1 MSLNQ
6 PKKPPL
12 TWLDVEREFK
22 VSTENFSIFP
32 AGICHVRCFYDGVEV
47 EGANEAVALTW
58 LTEIFG
64 ANYDP
69 ELNVILMEIGGSHYP
84 VSFIAS
90 TDLVE
95 SPVQYPLWRELA
107 YLKPQKPDKRRPIGF
122 TSGPKMVSFHSFKGG
137 VGRTTALMTYASAF
151 LNERAN
157 ENTKVLLIDAD
168 LEAPGISL
176 WLDATTMPT
185 VSFVKFLEAMHYP
198 PESTKQTLSYFASE
212 LRKTSINLDG
222 ARRELFILPSAV
234 KLSEIM
240 DMPVLPSH
248 IAKNP
253 DNPWLLTDHLHALG
267 KLLDVDMVFIDLR
280 AGLSELSSPILFDN
294 RVEHFF
300 VTTVAHQSVLGMASI
315 LEHVG
320 KSQFGMETDSESL
333 SKPSVIL
340 SLLTPTLRKLQD
352 YTLAIER
359 LNSAYIG
366 SSDPAADEQEEI
378 SPSIDW
384 VEAEFESSLM
394 SINSVT
400 QAMEILAKAPL
411 YESAKKW
418 SETRVQFDALV
429 NGEKDVER
437 VNLKNDIASL
447 YQVCER
453 FQFAEKSTST
463 EMLVTDPLRNLAKHY
478 SSELPNIVSVG
489 AKGAGKTFTFL
500 QLCRTKTWE
509 QFLTKINIST
519 PEVSGC
525 HIFPAISSQNIDGDS
540 LAVVR
545 DAVENF
551 TTALSIPPIS
561 LNSIQIKITKLVTRS
576 DIDWTAVW
584 ESHLVEAIGQNFST
598 FTELN
603 AWLITNGKS
612 IVYVIDGIEDL
623 FDSPSSESQR
633 AAIKALLE
641 VPNALNALRQRKIGF
656 VCFVRADYVQASIRQ
671 NIAQYLA
678 RFQPFRLEW
687 TPDTFLRLVY
697 WLCSKS
703 DIVRARTELAE
714 TLSREELLSAL
725 EELWGKKMGSNASK
739 EANSARWVFAALC
752 DLNGRLQARDVVRF
766 LKFSA
771 KQMQA
776 KRVVAWPDRLL
787 YPEAIRQSLSECSRE
802 KVEEASTEILPL
814 REWQVK
820 LQEIAEE
827 SKKVPFNP
835 SNVGLSDELIRALKD
850 IGVIYE
856 DIDRIEDSDRFYLPE
871 IYRAGLGF
879 KSAVGGRPRVQA
891 LLKRNLGGMPF

>member
-1 MSLNQ
+1 MSLIQ
-6 PKKPPL
+6 PKRPPM

-22 VSTENFSIFP
+22 ISTENFSTYP
-32 AGICHVRCFYDGVEV
+32 AGVNLVRCFYDGVEIETSV
-47 EGANEAVALTW
+47 QTLATAW
-58 LTEIFG
+58 LKEVFDRY
-64 ANYDP
+64 YDP
-69 ELNVILMEIGGSHYP
+69 DLGAITMAIGDSQYP
-84 VSFIAS
+84 VSFAQS
-90 TDLVE
+90 NDEPSKPT
-95 SPVQYPLWRELA
+95 QYPLWREQA
-107 YLKPQKPDKRRPIGF
+107 YLKPKIEKPLPEKF
-122 TSGPKMVSFHSFKGG
+122 SSGPKMVSFHSFKGG
-137 VGRTTALMTYASAF
+137 VGRTTALMTYASAL
-151 LNERAN
+151 LNARSTN
-157 ENTKVLLIDAD
+157 NTKILLVDAD

-176 WLDATTMPT
+176 WLDATSMPT

-198 PESTKQTLSYFASE
+198 PESTDQALEYFASE

-222 ARRELFILPSAV
+222 VRKELFILPSAIN
-234 KLSEIM
+234 LSEIM

-253 DNPWLLTDHLHALG
+253 RNPWLLIDHLHALG
-267 KLLDVDMVFIDLR
+267 ELLDVDMVFIDLR
-280 AGLSELSSPILFDN
+280 AGLSELSSPVLFDT

-300 VTTVAHQSVLGMASI
+300 VTTIAHQSVLGMAAI

-320 KSQFGMETDSESL
+320 RSQFGAKKDEESL
-333 SKPSVIL
+333 LKPSVIL
-340 SLLTPTLRKLQD
+340 SLLTPSLRKLPD

-359 LNSAYIG
+359 LNGAYIG
-366 SSDPAADEQEEI
+366 VNGIFNDDSEEF

-394 SINSVT
+394 SVNSIS
-400 QAMEILAKAPL
+400 QALDLLPKAPL
-411 YESAKKW
+411 YENAKKW
-418 SETRVQFDALV
+418 ADSRAQNKILQPEND
-429 NGEKDVER
+429 EVER
-437 VNLKNDIASL
+437 PNLKSDIASL
-447 YQVCER
+447 YNVCEG

-500 QLCRTKTWE
+500 QLCRTKTWK
-509 QFLTKINIST
+509 QFLTKINII
-519 PEVSGC
+519 PPQIAGG

-545 DAVENF
+545 DAVEEF
-551 TTALSIPPIS
+551 TAALDIPSIS
-561 LNSIQIKITKLVTRS
+561 LNNIQIRITKLLAKTDV
-576 DIDWTAVW
+576 DWTEAW
-584 ESHLVEAIGQNFST
+584 EQCLVESIGQPFNT
-598 FTELN
+598 FIDLN
-603 AWLITNGKS
+603 LWLLKNGKS

-623 FDSPSSESQR
+623 FDSPSSDNQR

-641 VPNALNALRQRKIGF
+641 IPNSLNALRQRNIGLI
-656 VCFVRADYVQASIRQ
+656 CFVRADYVQASIRQ

-703 DIVRARTELAE
+703 KIVRAESSLAE
-714 TLSREELLSAL
+714 TLSREELLGAL
-725 EELWGKKMGSNASK
+725 EDLWGKKMGGNASK

-771 KQMQA
+771 KQMQT
-776 KRVVAWPDRLL
+776 KRIEAWPDRLL

-802 KVEEASTEILPL
+802 KVEEAIAEILPL
-814 REWQVK
+814 REWQLK
-820 LQEIAEE
+820 LQDVAED

-835 SNVGLSDELIRALKD
+835 GNVGLTEELIRSLKD

-856 DIDRIEDSDRFYLPE
+856 DIDRIEEPDRFYLPE
-871 IYRAGLGF
+871 IYRTGLGF

>member
-1 MSLNQ
+1 MSFNQ
-6 PKKPPL
+6 PKNPPL

-22 VSTENFSIFP
+22 KSTENFSVYP
-32 AGICHVRCFYDGVEV
+32 AGISQVRCFYDGVEI
-47 EGANEAVALTW
+47 EASIDHLASAW
-58 LTEIFG
+58 LVEIFTTS
-64 ANYDP
+64 YDP
-69 ELNVILMEIGGSHYP
+69 DAAVIILAIGDSHYP
-84 VSFIAS
+84 VSF
-90 TDLVE
+90 TTPNDLV
-95 SPVQYPLWRELA
+95 SKPTQYPLWREQT
-107 YLKPQKPDKRRPIGF
+107 YLKPQADKRLPKKFG
-122 TSGPKMVSFHSFKGG
+122 SGPKMVSFHSFKGG
-137 VGRTTALMTYASAF
+137 VGRTTALMTYASAL
-151 LNERAN
+151 LNS
-157 ENTKVLLIDAD
+157 NTTETTKILLVDAD

-176 WLDATTMPT
+176 WLDAASMPV

-198 PESTKQTLSYFASE
+198 PESTDQALDYFASE
-212 LRKTSINLDG
+212 LRKTSINFDG
-222 ARRELFILPSAV
+222 TRKELFILPSAI

-253 DNPWLLTDHLHALG
+253 KNPWLLTDHIHALG
-267 KLLDVDMVFIDLR
+267 KLLGVDMIFIDLR
-280 AGLSELSSPILFDN
+280 AGLSELSSPILFDT
-294 RVEHFF
+294 RIEHFF

-320 KSQFGMETDSESL
+320 KSQFGVKTDVDSL
-333 SKPSVIL
+333 TKPSVVL
-340 SLLTPTLRKLQD
+340 SLLTPTLRKLPD

-359 LNSAYIG
+359 LNAAYLGVNGTGI
-366 SSDPAADEQEEI
+366 DEPEEI

-394 SINSVT
+394 SINSVP
-400 QAMEILAKAPL
+400 QAIELLSKSPL
-411 YESAKKW
+411 YENAKKW
-418 SETRVQFDALV
+418 AEIRTQT
-429 NGEKDVER
+429 EDVATEEAER
-437 VNLKNDIASL
+437 INLKSDIASL
-447 YQVCER
+447 YKVCEG

-478 SSELPNIVSVG
+478 SNELPNIVSVG

-509 QFLTKINIST
+509 QFLTKIDISK
-519 PEVSGC
+519 PQISEC

-540 LAVVR
+540 LFVVK
-545 DAVENF
+545 DAIENF
-551 TTALSIPPIS
+551 TTALSIPSID
-561 LNSIQIKITKLVTRS
+561 LNSIQGKITKLVNKT
-576 DIDWTAVW
+576 DIDWVETW
-584 ESHLVEAIGQNFST
+584 ETNLVEAIGQPFNT

-603 AWLITNGKS
+603 KWLINTNKS

-623 FDSPSSESQR
+623 FDSPSSETQR

-641 VPNALNALRQRKIGF
+641 IPNSLNALRQRRIGL

-671 NIAQYLA
+671 NIAQYLS

-703 DIVRARTELAE
+703 EIIRARSELAE
-714 TLSREELLSAL
+714 TLSREELLLAL
-725 EELWGKKMGSNASK
+725 EDLWGKKMGGNSSK

-776 KRVVAWPDRLL
+776 KRVEAWPDRLL

-802 KVEEASTEILPL
+802 KVDEASTEILQL

-820 LQEIAEE
+820 LQEIPEE
-827 SKKVPFNP
+827 SKKIPFNP
-835 SNVGLSDELIRALKD
+835 SNVGLNEELIRSLKD

-871 IYRAGLGF
+871 IYRTGLGF

>member
-1 MSLNQ
+1 MSLDQ
-6 PKKPPL
+6 LKKPPL

-22 VSTENFSIFP
+22 ISTENFSTFP
-32 AGICHVRCFYDGVEV
+32 LGVSQVRCFYDGVEIETSV
-47 EGANEAVALTW
+47 QTLASGW
-58 LTEIFG
+58 LEQVF
-64 ANYDP
+64 ASNYDA
-69 ELNVILMEIGGSHYP
+69 EASSIILAIGDSHYP
-84 VSFIAS
+84 VSFS
-90 TDLVE
+90 SPNE
-95 SPVQYPLWRELA
+95 SVAKPTQYPLWREQA
-107 YLKPQKPDKRRPIGF
+107 YLKPQIDRRLPEKF
-122 TSGPKMVSFHSFKGG
+122 VSGPKMVSFHSFKGG
-137 VGRTTALMTYASAF
+137 VGRTTALMTYASAV
-151 LNERAN
+151 LNAPTTET
-157 ENTKVLLIDAD
+157 TKILLVDAD

-176 WLDATTMPT
+176 WLDATSMPT

-198 PESTKQTLSYFASE
+198 PDTTDDALSYFAGE
-212 LRKTSINLDG
+212 LRKTSINYDG
-222 ARRELFILPSAV
+222 SKKELFVLPSAV

-253 DNPWLLTDHLHALG
+253 KNPWLLTDHIHALG
-267 KLLDVDMVFIDLR
+267 KSLGVDMVFIDLR
-280 AGLSELSSPILFDN
+280 AGLSELSSPILFDT

-300 VTTVAHQSVLGMASI
+300 VTTVAHQSVLGMAAI
-315 LEHVG
+315 LENVG
-320 KSQFGMETDSESL
+320 KSQFGIKKDLESL
-333 SKPSVIL
+333 TKPSVVL
-340 SLLTPTLRKLQD
+340 SLLTPTLRKLPD

-359 LNSAYIG
+359 LNGAYTGAG
-366 SSDPAADEQEEI
+366 STEDLEEI

-400 QAMEILAKAPL
+400 QAIEILSKSPL
-411 YESAKKW
+411 YDSAKKW
-418 SETRVQFDALV
+418 AEIRTQ
-429 NGEKDVER
+429 VEDLEVDKEEIER
-437 VNLKNDIASL
+437 ANLKSDISAL
-447 YQVCER
+447 YQVCEG

-478 SSELPNIVSVG
+478 SDELPNVVSVG

-509 QFLTKINIST
+509 QFLIKININTSKLS
-519 PEVSGC
+519 EC
-525 HIFPAISSQNIDGDS
+525 HIFPALSSQNIDGDS
-540 LAVVR
+540 LAVVK
-545 DAVENF
+545 DAVESF
-551 TTALSIPPIS
+551 TSALGVPSIS
-561 LNSIQIKITKLVTRS
+561 LNSIQAKIMKLVSKT
-576 DIDWTAVW
+576 DIDWTDTW
-584 ESHLVEAIGQNFST
+584 ETNLVGAIGQPFHT
-598 FTELN
+598 FVELN
-603 AWLITNGKS
+603 NWLIKNNKS
-612 IVYVIDGIEDL
+612 IVYVIDGIEDM

-633 AAIKALLE
+633 TAIKALLE
-641 VPNALNALRQRKIGF
+641 IPNTLNALRQRRIGF

-671 NIAQYLA
+671 NIAQYLS

-687 TPDTFLRLVY
+687 TPETFLRLVY

-703 DIVRARTELAE
+703 NIIGARTELAE
-714 TLSREELLSAL
+714 VLSREELLLAL
-725 EELWGKKMGSNASK
+725 EDLWGKKMGGNASK

-776 KRVVAWPDRLL
+776 KRVEAWPDRLL

-814 REWQVK
+814 REWQLR
-820 LQEIAEE
+820 LQDIPEE
-827 SKKVPFNP
+827 LKKVPFNP
-835 SNVGLSDELIRALKD
+835 GNVGLSEELIRSLKD

-871 IYRAGLGF
+871 IYRTGLGF
-879 KSAVGGRPRVQA
+879 KSAIGGRPRVQA

>member
-1 MSLNQ
+1 MSLDQ
-6 PKKPPL
+6 LKKPPL

-22 VSTENFSIFP
+22 ISTENFSTFP
-32 AGICHVRCFYDGVEV
+32 LGVSQVRCFYDGVEIETSV
-47 EGANEAVALTW
+47 QTLASGW
-58 LTEIFG
+58 LEQVF
-64 ANYDP
+64 ASNYDA
-69 ELNVILMEIGGSHYP
+69 EASSIILAIGDSHYP
-84 VSFIAS
+84 VSFS
-90 TDLVE
+90 SPNE
-95 SPVQYPLWRELA
+95 SVAKPTQYPLWREQA
-107 YLKPQKPDKRRPIGF
+107 YLKPQIDRRLPEKF
-122 TSGPKMVSFHSFKGG
+122 VSGPKMVSFHSFKGG
-137 VGRTTALMTYASAF
+137 VGRTTALMTYASAV
-151 LNERAN
+151 LNAPTTET
-157 ENTKVLLIDAD
+157 TKILLVDAD

-176 WLDATTMPT
+176 WLDATSMPT

-198 PESTKQTLSYFASE
+198 PDTTDDALSYFAGE
-212 LRKTSINLDG
+212 LRKTSINYDG
-222 ARRELFILPSAV
+222 SKKELFVLPSAV

-253 DNPWLLTDHLHALG
+253 KNPWLLTDHIHALG
-267 KLLDVDMVFIDLR
+267 KSLGVDMVFIDLR
-280 AGLSELSSPILFDN
+280 AGLSELSSPILFDT

-300 VTTVAHQSVLGMASI
+300 VTTVAHQSVLGMAAI
-315 LEHVG
+315 LENVG
-320 KSQFGMETDSESL
+320 KSQFGIKKDLESL
-333 SKPSVIL
+333 TKPSVVL
-340 SLLTPTLRKLQD
+340 SLLTPTLRKLPD

-359 LNSAYIG
+359 LNGAYTGAG
-366 SSDPAADEQEEI
+366 STEDLEEI

-400 QAMEILAKAPL
+400 QAIEILSKSPL
-411 YESAKKW
+411 YDSAKKW
-418 SETRVQFDALV
+418 AEIRTQVEDLEVDKEET
-429 NGEKDVER
+429 ER
-437 VNLKNDIASL
+437 ANLKSDISAL
-447 YQVCER
+447 HQVCEG

-478 SSELPNIVSVG
+478 SDELPNIVSVG

-509 QFLTKINIST
+509 QFLIKININTSKLS
-519 PEVSGC
+519 EC
-525 HIFPAISSQNIDGDS
+525 HIFPALSSQNIDGDS
-540 LAVVR
+540 LAVVK
-545 DAVENF
+545 DAVESF
-551 TTALSIPPIS
+551 TSALGVPSIS
-561 LNSIQIKITKLVTRS
+561 LNSIQVKIMKLVSKT
-576 DIDWTAVW
+576 DIDWTETW
-584 ESHLVEAIGQNFST
+584 ETNLVGAIGQPFHT
-598 FTELN
+598 FVELN
-603 AWLITNGKS
+603 NWLINNNKS
-612 IVYVIDGIEDL
+612 IVYVIDGIEDM

-633 AAIKALLE
+633 TAIKALLE
-641 VPNALNALRQRKIGF
+641 IPNTLNALRQRRIGF

-671 NIAQYLA
+671 NIAQYLS

-687 TPDTFLRLVY
+687 TPETFLRLVY

-703 DIVRARTELAE
+703 NIIGARTELAE
-714 TLSREELLSAL
+714 VLSREELLLAL
-725 EELWGKKMGSNASK
+725 EDLWGKKMGGNASK

-776 KRVVAWPDRLL
+776 KRVEAWPDRLL

-814 REWQVK
+814 REWQLR
-820 LQEIAEE
+820 LQDIPEE
-827 SKKVPFNP
+827 LKKVPFNP
-835 SNVGLSDELIRALKD
+835 GNVGLSEELIRSLKD

-871 IYRAGLGF
+871 IYRTGLGF
-879 KSAVGGRPRVQA
+879 KSAIGGRPRVQA

>member
-1 MSLNQ
+1 MSFNQ

-22 VSTENFSIFP
+22 IATENFSAYP
-32 AGICHVRCFYDGVEV
+32 VGVSQVRCFYDGVEI
-47 EGANEAVALTW
+47 EASVQTLASAW
-58 LTEIFG
+58 LVEIF
-64 ANYDP
+64 ATNYDP
-69 ELNVILMEIGGSHYP
+69 EAGAIIMAIGDSQYP
-84 VSFIAS
+84 VLFTVPNDP
-90 TDLVE
+90 TDK
-95 SPVQYPLWRELA
+95 PTQYPLWREQA
-107 YLKPQKPDKRRPIGF
+107 YLKPQADKRLPVKF
-122 TSGPKMVSFHSFKGG
+122 SSGPKMVSFHSFKGG
-137 VGRTTALMTYASAF
+137 VGRTTALMTYASAL
-151 LNERAN
+151 LNARTTET
-157 ENTKVLLIDAD
+157 TKILLVDAD

-176 WLDATTMPT
+176 WLDAASMPT

-198 PESTKQTLSYFASE
+198 PESTDQALDYFASE
-212 LRKTSINLDG
+212 LRKTSINFDG
-222 ARRELFILPSAV
+222 TRKELFILPSAI

-253 DNPWLLTDHLHALG
+253 KNPWLLTDHLHALG

-280 AGLSELSSPILFDN
+280 AGLSELSSPILFDT

-320 KSQFGMETDSESL
+320 RSQYGVKKDIESL
-333 SKPSVIL
+333 TKPSVVL
-340 SLLTPTLRKLQD
+340 SLLTPTLRKLSD

-359 LNSAYIG
+359 LNGAYLG
-366 SSDPAADEQEEI
+366 SNGTSIDDPEEI

-394 SINSVT
+394 SINSVP
-400 QAMEILAKAPL
+400 QAIELLTKSPL
-411 YESAKKW
+411 YENAKKW
-418 SETRVQFDALV
+418 AEIRTQAEDLKVD
-429 NGEKDVER
+429 EEEVER
-437 VNLKNDIASL
+437 VNLKADIAAL
-447 YQVCER
+447 YQVCEG

-478 SSELPNIVSVG
+478 SNELPNIVSVG

-509 QFLTKINIST
+509 QFLTKINIGT
-519 PEVSGC
+519 PQVSEC

-545 DAVENF
+545 DAVEDF
-551 TTALSIPPIS
+551 TSALDIPAIS
-561 LNSIQIKITKLVTRS
+561 LNSIQTKITKLVTRT
-576 DIDWTAVW
+576 DIDWTETW
-584 ESHLVEAIGQNFST
+584 ETSLVEAIGQPFHT
-598 FTELN
+598 FMELN
-603 AWLITNGKS
+603 TWLINNNKS

-623 FDSPSSESQR
+623 FDSPSSEAQR
-633 AAIKALLE
+633 TAIKALLE
-641 VPNALNALRQRKIGF
+641 IPNSLNALRQRRIGF

-671 NIAQYLA
+671 NIAQYLS

-703 DIVRARTELAE
+703 GIVRARTELAE

-725 EELWGKKMGSNASK
+725 EDLWGKKMGGNSSK

-776 KRVVAWPDRLL
+776 KRVEAWPDRLL

-814 REWQVK
+814 REWQLK
-820 LQEIAEE
+820 LQDIPEDA
-827 SKKVPFNP
+827 KKVPFNP
-835 SNVGLSDELIRALKD
+835 GNVGLSEELIRSLKD

-871 IYRAGLGF
+871 IYRTGLGF
-879 KSAVGGRPRVQA
+879 KSAIGGRPRVQA

>member
-1 MSLNQ
+1 MSLDQ
-6 PKKPPL
+6 LKKPPL

-22 VSTENFSIFP
+22 ISTENFSTFP
-32 AGICHVRCFYDGVEV
+32 LGVSQVRCFYDGVEIETSV
-47 EGANEAVALTW
+47 QTLASGW
-58 LTEIFG
+58 LEQVF
-64 ANYDP
+64 ASNYDA
-69 ELNVILMEIGGSHYP
+69 EASSIILAIGDSHYP
-84 VSFIAS
+84 VSFS
-90 TDLVE
+90 SPNE
-95 SPVQYPLWRELA
+95 SVAKPTQYPLWREQA
-107 YLKPQKPDKRRPIGF
+107 YLKPQIDRRLPEKF
-122 TSGPKMVSFHSFKGG
+122 VSGPKMVSFHSFKGG
-137 VGRTTALMTYASAF
+137 VGRTTALMTYASAV
-151 LNERAN
+151 LNAPTTET
-157 ENTKVLLIDAD
+157 TKILLVDAD

-176 WLDATTMPT
+176 WLDATSMPT

-198 PESTKQTLSYFASE
+198 PDTTDDALSYFAGE
-212 LRKTSINLDG
+212 LRKTSINYDG
-222 ARRELFILPSAV
+222 SKKELFVLPSAV

-253 DNPWLLTDHLHALG
+253 KNPWLLTDHIHALG
-267 KLLDVDMVFIDLR
+267 KSLGVDMVFIDLR
-280 AGLSELSSPILFDN
+280 AGLSELSSPILFDT

-300 VTTVAHQSVLGMASI
+300 VTTVAHQSVLGMAAI
-315 LEHVG
+315 LENVG
-320 KSQFGMETDSESL
+320 KSQFGIKKDLESL
-333 SKPSVIL
+333 TKPSVVL
-340 SLLTPTLRKLQD
+340 SLLTPTLRKLPD

-359 LNSAYIG
+359 LNGAYTGAG
-366 SSDPAADEQEEI
+366 STEDLEEI

-400 QAMEILAKAPL
+400 QAIEILSKSPL
-411 YESAKKW
+411 YDSAKKW
-418 SETRVQFDALV
+418 AEIRTQLEDLEVDKEET
-429 NGEKDVER
+429 ER
-437 VNLKNDIASL
+437 ANLKSDISAL
-447 YQVCER
+447 HQVCEG

-478 SSELPNIVSVG
+478 SDELPNIVSVG

-509 QFLTKINIST
+509 QFLIKININTSKLS
-519 PEVSGC
+519 EC
-525 HIFPAISSQNIDGDS
+525 HIFPALSSQNIDGDS
-540 LAVVR
+540 LAVVK
-545 DAVENF
+545 DAVESF
-551 TTALSIPPIS
+551 TSALGVPSIS
-561 LNSIQIKITKLVTRS
+561 LNSIQVKIMKLVSKT
-576 DIDWTAVW
+576 DIDWTETW
-584 ESHLVEAIGQNFST
+584 ETNLVGAIGQPFHT
-598 FTELN
+598 FVELN
-603 AWLITNGKS
+603 NWLINNNKS
-612 IVYVIDGIEDL
+612 IVYVIDGIEDM

-633 AAIKALLE
+633 TAIKALLE
-641 VPNALNALRQRKIGF
+641 IPNTLNALRQRRIGF

-671 NIAQYLA
+671 NIAQYLS

-687 TPDTFLRLVY
+687 TPETFLRLVY

-703 DIVRARTELAE
+703 NIIGARTELAE
-714 TLSREELLSAL
+714 VLSREELLLAL
-725 EELWGKKMGSNASK
+725 EDLWGKKMGGNASK

-776 KRVVAWPDRLL
+776 KRVEAWPDRLL

-814 REWQVK
+814 REWQLR
-820 LQEIAEE
+820 LQDIPEE
-827 SKKVPFNP
+827 LKKVPFNP
-835 SNVGLSDELIRALKD
+835 GNVGLSEELIRSLKD

-871 IYRAGLGF
+871 IYRTGLGF
-879 KSAVGGRPRVQA
+879 KSAIGGRPRVQA